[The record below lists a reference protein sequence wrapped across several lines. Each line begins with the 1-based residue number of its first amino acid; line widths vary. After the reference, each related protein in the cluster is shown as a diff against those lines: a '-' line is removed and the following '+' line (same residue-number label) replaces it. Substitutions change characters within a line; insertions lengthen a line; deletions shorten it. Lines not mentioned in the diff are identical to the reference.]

1 MTPEAIVPRP
11 AATVAIM
18 RQAAAGPE
26 VLLVLR
32 HGQHGF
38 MPNMWVFP
46 GGRVEADDGEG
57 DAGARR
63 AAVRET
69 HEEAGLAIDEGGLA
83 CFARWVTPQGER
95 RRFDTRFYLA
105 EVALDAHAE
114 PDRGEVVEATW
125 IAPHEAIAR
134 HADGRFAVAPPTLWV
149 LEALRRL
156 GPVAACRAW
165 AATRGEPAPIEPRL
179 SLEGGTVV
187 VSVVDPA
194 LLALPDGPGFQPVS
208 GRLRLVAGK
217 WLED

>member
-1 MTPEAIVPRP
+1 MTTPEVITPRP
-11 AATVAIM
+11 AATVAVV
-18 RQAAAGPE
+18 REAVGGLE

-46 GGRVEADDGEG
+46 GGRVETDDGEG
-57 DAGARR
+57 DEGARR

-69 HEEAGLAIDEGGLA
+69 EEEAGLALEIGALT
-83 CFARWVTPQGER
+83 CFARWITPIGER

-105 EVALDAHAE
+105 AVAADAHAE
-114 PDRGEVVEATW
+114 PDRGEVVEAAW
-125 IAPHEAIAR
+125 IAPAEAIAR
-134 HADGRFAVAPPTLWV
+134 HAAGALAVAPPTLWV

-156 GPVAACRAW
+156 GTATACRAW
-165 AATRGEPAPIEPRL
+165 AETRGEPAAIEPRL

-194 LLALPDGPGFQPVS
+194 LLALPDGPPVS
-208 GRLRLVAGK
+208 GRLKLVAGR
-217 WLED
+217 WLEI